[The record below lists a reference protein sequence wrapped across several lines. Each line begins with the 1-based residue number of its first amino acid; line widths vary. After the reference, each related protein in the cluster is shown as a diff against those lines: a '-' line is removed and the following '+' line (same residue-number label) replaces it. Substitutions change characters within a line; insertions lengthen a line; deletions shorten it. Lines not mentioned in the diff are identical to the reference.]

1 LNRLIYVSKNIDDLN
16 LVTNATKLM
25 LSKNKIQKDRFDGL
39 GTLIMR
45 LVYVIN
51 ETDKGIELIKDKVT
65 QINVN

>member
-1 LNRLIYVSKNIDDLN
+1 M
-16 LVTNATKLM
+16 TNATKLM